1 MSNIVYV
8 LEKKKDTL
16 MRDLSP
22 SLIEPLAVQLAK
34 IESFEFNVFEIDKL
48 IEKKTLFFT
57 LNQILSKYSIFKEL
71 IPEQKFSNFIYEIIN
86 GYDRSVPYHNDLHGT
101 DVLQTTY
108 VQIEKGYLGRV
119 KIKS

>member
-1 MSNIVYV
+1 M
-8 LEKKKDTL
+8 K
-16 MRDLSP
+16 DLSP